1 MTIIWAL
8 VLLLGTAI
16 IAGLA
21 FYAGKLLWLLK
32 QQTKRQ
38 QQEQQLQQAKLAE
51 KKRYLQ
57 ESIVL
62 ISRAMQEQQCEFS
75 EGALRLWV
83 LLDHWPADDKPDA
96 IQSYPGLYQMYQVVK
111 DMPTHQARKEQDKK
125 LTRQQDKLRQQ
136 AEIDLRELIQADVGK
151 LLQRFQQA

>member
-1 MTIIWAL
+1 MTLLWVL
-8 VLLLGTAI
+8 VILLGTAI

-32 QQTKRQ
+32 QQNKKQ
-38 QQEQQLQQAKLAE
+38 QQEQLAYQEKLLE

-62 ISRAMQEQQCEFS
+62 ISRAMQEQQCELS

-83 LLDHWPADDKPDA
+83 LLDHWPQDNKPDA
-96 IQSYPGLYQMYQVVK
+96 IQNYPGLYQMYLVVK
-111 DMPTHQARKEQDKK
+111 DMPTHQARKDQDKK

-136 AEIDLRELIQADVGK
+136 AEIDLRELIQADVSK
-151 LLQRFQQA
+151 LLERFQQA

>member
-1 MTIIWAL
+1 MTILWAF
-8 VLLLGTAI
+8 VLLLGAAI
-16 IAGLA
+16 IACLA

-32 QQTKRQ
+32 QQNKRQ
-38 QQEQQLQQAKLAE
+38 LQEQQAQQAKVLE

-62 ISRAMQEQQCEFS
+62 ISRAMQEQQCELS

-83 LLDHWPADDKPDA
+83 LLDHWPQENKPDA
-96 IQSYPGLYQMYQVVK
+96 IQLYPGLYQMYLVVR

-125 LTRQQDKLRQQ
+125 LTRQQDKVRQQ
-136 AEIDLRELIQADVGK
+136 AEIDLRELIQTDLSK
-151 LLQRFQQA
+151 LLERFQQA

>member
-1 MTIIWAL
+1 MSTIWI
-8 VLLLGTAI
+8 VLLI
-16 IAGLA
+16 IGSLIIVGLA
-21 FYAGKLLWLLK
+21 FYAGKLLQQVK
-32 QQTKRQ
+32 QQKLRQ
-38 QQEQQLQQAKLAE
+38 QQEAELQQQKLAE
-51 KKRYLQ
+51 KKHYLQ

-62 ISRAMQEQQCEFS
+62 ISRAMLEQQCELS

-83 LLDHWPADDKPDA
+83 LLDHWPQTDKPDP

-136 AEIDLRELIQADVGK
+136 AEIDLKAVIEADVQ
-151 LLQRFQQA
+151 LLLTRFQQL

>member
-1 MTIIWAL
+1 MSILWAFVIL
-8 VLLLGTAI
+8 VAIAI
-16 IAGLA
+16 ITGLA
-21 FYAGKLLWLLK
+21 FYAGKLLWQLQ

-38 QQEQQLQQAKLAE
+38 QQEQQAQQEKLLE

-83 LLDHWPADDKPDA
+83 LLDHWPQDNKPDA
-96 IQSYPGLYQMYQVVK
+96 IQTYPGLYQMYQVVK
-111 DMPTHQARKEQDKK
+111 DMPTHQARKDQDKK

-136 AEIDLRELIQADVGK
+136 AEIDLRELIQADITK

>member
-1 MTIIWAL
+1 MTILWAF
-8 VLLLGTAI
+8 VLLLGAAI

-32 QQTKRQ
+32 QQNKRQ
-38 QQEQQLQQAKLAE
+38 LQEQQAQQAKVLE

-62 ISRAMQEQQCEFS
+62 ISRAMQEQQCELS

-83 LLDHWPADDKPDA
+83 LLDHWPQENKPDA
-96 IQSYPGLYQMYQVVK
+96 IQLYPGLYQMYLVVR

-125 LTRQQDKLRQQ
+125 LTRQQDKVRQQ
-136 AEIDLRELIQADVGK
+136 AEIDLRELIQTDLSK
-151 LLQRFQQA
+151 LLERFQQA